1 MTPPQR
7 WTLVAT
13 IIGSG
18 AVFLDG
24 TIVNVALPRIGQ
36 ELPVSVVGVLEGQT
50 YIVSGYLAVL
60 AALLILAGAMS
71 DHFGRR
77 RVFTIGLVS
86 FAVTSALCGLAPTME
101 ALIVARLLQGA
112 AGALLV
118 PGSLSLITHA
128 FKADER
134 ARAFGIWASATS
146 GLVLLGPLLGGL
158 LVDTAGWRFAFLINV
173 PVLAIALWATR
184 VHLVESREDVSSA
197 RFDWLGSFVGAVAVG
212 GLSFGLIRGQEREWA
227 DPIAWASL
235 VIGTLALIAFP
246 ILMAT
251 RRDPL
256 VPLDLFR
263 SRTFSA
269 INLATFFLYGA
280 LYVTFS
286 YQGIVFQSVL
296 GYTALAAGAVSLPI
310 GISLTVLST
319 RIGSLVGRY
328 GSRRFLTAGPLL
340 MAAGVLWFTRLPADS
355 APWLASIADPASLI
369 PPPSTLVDVLPSIV
383 LFGLGLSMV
392 VAPLTSTLMSSVP
405 GRFTGVGSAINNA
418 ISRVGQPLLGA
429 IIFIAISATFYA
441 TLGGL
446 APELDTTSGDVRRAF
461 PPINPPA
468 GGANEA
474 QIVAARQASID
485 AFHQAMFVSAALLAV
500 ASAIS
505 FVGLRGAGCAA
516 RSTAGDDST
525 DEAARQPVAVAGG

>member
-1 MTPPQR
+1 VTSRQR

-18 AVFLDG
+18 AVFLDS

-118 PGSLSLITHA
+118 PGSLSLITQA
-128 FKADER
+128 FAAEER

-146 GLVLLGPLLGGL
+146 GLVLLGPLVGGL
-158 LVDTAGWRFAFLINV
+158 LVDTAGWRLAFLVNV
-173 PVLAIALWATR
+173 PVLAIAVWATR
-184 VHLVESREDVSSA
+184 THVAESKDETAGAS
-197 RFDWLGSFVGAVAVG
+197 FDWLGSFVGAVAVG
-212 GLSFGLIRGQEREWA
+212 GLCFGLIRGQEREWA
-227 DPIAWASL
+227 DPLAWTSL
-235 VIGTLALIAFP
+235 LVGLVALVAFP

-251 RRDPL
+251 RPHPL

-263 SRTFSA
+263 SRTFA
-269 INLATFFLYGA
+269 TINLATFFLYGA
-280 LYVTFS
+280 LYVTLS
-286 YQGIVFQSVL
+286 YQGIVFQGVL

-319 RIGSLVGRY
+319 RIGSLVGRL

-340 MAAGVLWFTRLPADS
+340 MATGVLWFARLPADS
-355 APWLASIADPASLI
+355 APWLASIGDPASLI
-369 PPPSTLVDVLPSIV
+369 PPVSTVVDVLPSIV

-392 VAPLTSTLMSSVP
+392 VAPLTSTLMGSIP
-405 GRFTGVGSAINNA
+405 NRYTGVGSAINNA

-429 IIFIAISATFYA
+429 IIFIAISATFYS
-441 TLGGL
+441 TLGTL
-446 APELDTTSGDVRRAF
+446 APELDTTSAEVRRMF

-468 GGANEA
+468 AGATES
-474 QIVAARQASID
+474 QITAADAASIA
-485 AFHQAMFVSAALLAV
+485 AFHQAMLVSAALLAI
-500 ASAIS
+500 AAAIAWI
-505 FVGLRGAGCAA
+505 GLRGTH
-516 RSTAGDDST
+516 TAPPPATASADTITAPG
-525 DEAARQPVAVAGG
+525 A